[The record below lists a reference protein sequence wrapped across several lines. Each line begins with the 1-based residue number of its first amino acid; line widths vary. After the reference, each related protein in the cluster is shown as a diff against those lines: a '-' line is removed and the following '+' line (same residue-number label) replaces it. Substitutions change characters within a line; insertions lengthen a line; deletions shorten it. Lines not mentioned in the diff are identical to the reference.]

1 MFKKRIL
8 SLITLVLTLS
18 LALLTGCG
26 GTIPESNKQ
35 PSVTSTTQ
43 TAYPLTFKDDSGTSV
58 TLASQPKRIVC
69 LVPSAT
75 ETLFALGVGEKVV
88 AVTKWDN
95 YPKDVQKKMEYIFE
109 DSLNPNVEQIVK
121 LNPDLIILGLMG
133 KDDNK
138 SNDAIRNLK
147 IPVVVVNP
155 QSLEATY
162 QSIGTLGKLTN
173 TQEQANKIVSGMKE
187 KEQVIAKK
195 VATIKDSD
203 RLKVWTEVS
212 ETLYTPGEGT
222 FLDELV
228 TKAGGL
234 NIARDVKGWGMYN
247 SEQVITK
254 NPQVI
259 FETYGYYQ
267 KDAVAN
273 ILARK
278 GWQNVDAV
286 KNKRVLELDNDLIT
300 RTGPRIVDGLEAIT
314 KALYPNLLK

>member
-1 MFKKRIL
+1 MLKKRIL
-8 SLITLVLTLS
+8 SLIILVLSFTL
-18 LALLTGCG
+18 LTTGCG
-26 GTIPESNKQ
+26 STTPESNKKS
-35 PSVTSTTQ
+35 SVTSTTQ
-43 TAYPLTFKDDSGTSV
+43 TTYPLTLKDDSGVSV
-58 TLASQPKRIVC
+58 TLAAQPKRIVS

-75 ETLFALGVGEKVV
+75 ETLFALGLEGKVV

-95 YPKDVQKKMEYIFE
+95 YPKDVQKKVEYIFAE
-109 DSLNPNVEQIVK
+109 SLYPNAEQILK
-121 LNPDLIILGLMG
+121 LNPDLIILGKMG

-162 QSIGTLGKLTN
+162 HSIENFGRLTN
-173 TQEQANKIVSGMKE
+173 TQEQANKLVSGMKE
-187 KEQVIAKK
+187 KEQSIAKK
-195 VATIKDSD
+195 VGTIKDSD

-222 FLDELV
+222 FLDELM

-234 NIARDVKGWGMYN
+234 NIARDVKGWAMYN

-259 FETYGYYQ
+259 FETYSYYQ
-267 KDAVAN
+267 KDAVSN

-286 KNKRVLELDNDLIT
+286 KNKRVIELDNDLVV
-300 RTGPRIVDGLEAIT
+300 RTGPRIVDGLESIA
-314 KALYPNLLK
+314 KALYPDLFK

>member
-1 MFKKRIL
+1 MLKKRIL
-8 SLITLVLTLS
+8 SLIILVLSLTL
-18 LALLTGCG
+18 LTTGCG
-26 GTIPESNKQ
+26 STTPESNKKS
-35 PSVTSTTQ
+35 SVTSTTQ
-43 TAYPLTFKDDSGTSV
+43 TTYPLTLKDDSGVSV
-58 TLASQPKRIVC
+58 TLAAQPKRIVS

-75 ETLFALGVGEKVV
+75 ETLFALGLEGKVV

-95 YPKDVQKKMEYIFE
+95 YPKDVQKKVEYIFAE
-109 DSLNPNVEQIVK
+109 SLYPNAEQILK
-121 LNPDLIILGLMG
+121 LNPDLIILGKMG

-162 QSIGTLGKLTN
+162 HSIENFGRLTN
-173 TQEQANKIVSGMKE
+173 TQEQANKLVSGMKE
-187 KEQVIAKK
+187 KEQSIAKK
-195 VATIKDSD
+195 VGTIKDSD

-222 FLDELV
+222 FLDELM

-234 NIARDVKGWGMYN
+234 NIARDVKGWAMYN

-259 FETYGYYQ
+259 FETYSYYQ
-267 KDAVAN
+267 KDAVSN

-286 KNKRVLELDNDLIT
+286 KNKRVIELDNDLVV
-300 RTGPRIVDGLEAIT
+300 RTGPRIVDGLESIA
-314 KALYPNLLK
+314 KALYPDLFK

>member
-1 MFKKRIL
+1 MLKKRIFF
-8 SLITLVLTLS
+8 LIILVLSFTL
-18 LALLTGCG
+18 LTTGCG
-26 GTIPESNKQ
+26 STTPESNKQ
-35 PSVTSTTQ
+35 SGVTTTTQ
-43 TAYPLTFKDDSGTSV
+43 TTYPLTLKDESGASV
-58 TLASQPKRIVC
+58 TLAAQPKRIISM
-69 LVPSAT
+69 VPSAT
-75 ETLFALGVGEKVV
+75 ETLFALGLEGKVV
-88 AVTKWDN
+88 AITKWDD
-95 YPKDVQKKMEYIFE
+95 YPKDVQKKVEYVFE
-109 DSLNPNVEQIVK
+109 DSLYPNAEQILK
-121 LNPDLIILGLMG
+121 LNPDLIILGKMG

-138 SNDAIRNLK
+138 SNDAIRELK

-155 QSLEATY
+155 QSLKATY
-162 QSIGTLGKLTN
+162 HSIENFGRLTN
-173 TQEQANKIVSGMKE
+173 TLEQANKIVSGMKE
-187 KEQVIAKK
+187 KEQAIAKK
-195 VATIKDSD
+195 VGTIKDSD

-234 NIARDVKGWGMYN
+234 NIARDVKGWAMYN